1 MTNKELRRRYHRQQL
16 MYDNPMETMVDVLM
30 RFEKNEEKNRILY
43 DSVTLLEAAVMAL
56 LIMVIVIAQG
66 DITILF
72 SVGILASVLGYNI
85 YDRNQQMKDLDKS
98 EDE

>member
-1 MTNKELRRRYHRQQL
+1 MTNKELRRAYHRQQL

-30 RFEKNEEKNRILY
+30 RFEKNEEKARILY

-66 DITILF
+66 NVTILF
-72 SVGILASVLGYNI
+72 SVGILAIILGYNI
-85 YDRNQQMKDLDKS
+85 YNRNKQMKELDKK
-98 EDE
+98 